1 MSNTCQTARAELRL
15 KINSDN
21 AEQVAEIN
29 DNIKEFK
36 YAMRTRWLGPDGV
49 ARWPGGRV
57 TWWVVLVIA
66 AQVCYTRQEV
76 TTHTCAS
83 GTGTLCCQVSEPGS
97 ATRTH
102 LSATVCLAA
111 HEVKINF

>member
-1 MSNTCQTARAELRL
+1 MPDSARAGPGSRL

-36 YAMRTRWLGPDGV
+36 YAMSVRGSEVRERLAHTRTRNCGASLLCLRVCVKVKAHLCETGRPTP
-49 ARWPGGRV
+49 AR
-57 TWWVVLVIA
+57 
-66 AQVCYTRQEV
+66 TR
-76 TTHTCAS
+76 
-83 GTGTLCCQVSEPGS
+83 
-97 ATRTH
+97 TRTH
-102 LSATVCLAA
+102 LPVCACLSSAVVCLAA